1 MAWSIIETT
10 ADMGLRIEGTES
22 WIQTIEHAID
32 ALQTFVVV
40 SLPPIDSHESKPI
53 RIPRTSVNENID
65 FERDLVRILDE
76 IVYHNDVHDEWIV
89 RADVSIDNE
98 AYTIHPHV
106 IDEAKI
112 TRSVEVKAIT
122 RHGLFVKQPD
132 DMTESWIAQVILD
145 L

>member
-10 ADMGLRIEGTES
+10 ADMGVRVEDTES
-22 WIQTIEHAID
+22 WIQTIEQAIH

-40 SLPPIDSHESKPI
+40 SLPPIDTHASKPI

-65 FERDLVRILDE
+65 FERDLVRILEE
-76 IVYHNDVHDEWIV
+76 IVYHNDVKDEWIV

-98 AYTIHPHV
+98 AYTIRPHV
-106 IDEAKI
+106 IDESKI

-132 DMTESWIAQVILD
+132 KLTESWSAQVILD